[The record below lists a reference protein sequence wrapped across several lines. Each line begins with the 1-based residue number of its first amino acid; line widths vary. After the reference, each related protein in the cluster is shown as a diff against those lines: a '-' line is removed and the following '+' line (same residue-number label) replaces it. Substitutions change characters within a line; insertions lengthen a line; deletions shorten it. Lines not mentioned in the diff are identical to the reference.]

1 MARIGVCTNAVRHSV
16 IPPPAHGRCA
26 SRLVVVL
33 ARVPRA
39 VDASSRGGPQLPHSP
54 WARWCMAR
62 YTYSAEREANA
73 T

>member
-39 VDASSRGGPQLPHSP
+39 VDASSRGGPQLGHI
-54 WARWCMAR
+54 ARGRAGAHGTV
-62 YTYSAEREANA
+62 YV
-73 T
+73 